1 MLIDKLTKDK
11 NCPETRAIVG
21 NKIYIATQ
29 NSKRKAGLKHVES
42 DTCKDHS
49 DSGQCQ

>member
-1 MLIDKLTKDK
+1 MLIEKLTNDK
-11 NCPETRAIVG
+11 NCPKTRAIVG
-21 NKIYIATQ
+21 YKIYITSQ

-42 DTCKDHS
+42 DTCKDHG